1 VLFWNFDDCAYFWYI
16 SLTFKTSP
24 VALVGKGT
32 QRFKTSATET
42 LFFFIFRAEESA
54 FEQKVT

>member
-1 VLFWNFDDCAYFWYI
+1 
-16 SLTFKTSP
+16 LTFKTSP